1 MMLNQQNNPFAVNSG
16 FTGSPINVNG
26 SRSVKSSDVSDS
38 SSVASTPT
46 VIRSKLEEPDLTGG
60 QMLTFADI
68 IAEAFIKAN
77 KKDAK
82 EEYVPHT
89 QQLGVTGITLTSGLD
104 ILHVPRSGTQQSN
117 AGITSKYSR
126 GDSESSRLKRKK
138 TVTVALDDQLACNN
152 ILSLITAGGVDKHDL
167 AADCQQWQVGINGFK
182 KVFFQERH
190 AHSFLDSCTV
200 RSG

>member
-1 MMLNQQNNPFAVNSG
+1 MN
-16 FTGSPINVNG
+16 
-26 SRSVKSSDVSDS
+26 
-38 SSVASTPT
+38 
-46 VIRSKLEEPDLTGG
+46 
-60 QMLTFADI
+60 TFANI
-68 IAEAFIKAN
+68 IAKAFVQAN
-77 KKDAK
+77 KKDTVKYDTASM
-82 EEYVPHT
+82 PPLGAT
-89 QQLGVTGITLTSGLD
+89 GVTLHSGLD
-104 ILHVPRSGTQQSN
+104 VLHVPRSGTQQDT
-117 AGITSKYSR
+117 AGITSKYLR
-126 GDSESSRLKRKK
+126 GDSESDHLKRKK